1 MNTPKLN
8 RDSYV
13 VLQRY
18 AHQFSISVFGLFAA
32 PKVDYIGLGAFFYA
46 PIKTLKEVYMGHIF
60 YLSKEKYYTVGT
72 TITLLFII
80 LLTIIAFM
88 WIHIEQQ
95 DEIISNLH
103 MKISERERS
112 RSTDK
117 DAIRAMCWKEL
128 FDRIDNSQKQT
139 IP

>member
-1 MNTPKLN
+1 MNTPELRFVCCFTTICAPVQYKCI
-8 RDSYV
+8 RV
-13 VLQRY
+13 VCSTQG
-18 AHQFSISVFGLFAA
+18 GL
-32 PKVDYIGLGAFFYA
+32 YWIGCVFYA

-72 TITLLFII
+72 TITPLFII

-112 RSTDK
+112 RLTDK

>member
-1 MNTPKLN
+1 
-8 RDSYV
+8 
-13 VLQRY
+13 
-18 AHQFSISVFGLFAA
+18 
-32 PKVDYIGLGAFFYA
+32 
-46 PIKTLKEVYMGHIF
+46 MGHIF
-60 YLSKEKYYTVGT
+60 YLSKEKYHTVGT

-112 RSTDK
+112 RLTDK

>member
-1 MNTPKLN
+1 
-8 RDSYV
+8 
-13 VLQRY
+13 
-18 AHQFSISVFGLFAA
+18 
-32 PKVDYIGLGAFFYA
+32 
-46 PIKTLKEVYMGHIF
+46 
-60 YLSKEKYYTVGT
+60 
-72 TITLLFII
+72 
-80 LLTIIAFM
+80 M